1 MLGSLVQTGD
11 FFEAS
16 LDEHTMAA
24 KSRILIADD
33 NPENRDLLDA
43 FLASIDC
50 EIEFAVD
57 GRDTLDKVKQFQPHL
72 ILLDVMMPKLDGF
85 EVCRRLRS
93 DARTNSIPVIMLTA
107 KDLTVDKV
115 VGLTAGAD
123 DYIIKPFDTLELH
136 ARVRTTLRRARE
148 LRESSPLTGLPGNHA
163 ITVALS
169 DWLHSG
175 RPLAVVYADL
185 NDFKPYN
192 DRYGFVRGDD
202 VIMMTAEVL
211 QEAVLRHGSDGSF
224 VGHIGGDDFMFACEP
239 DDIVA
244 ICNDV
249 IAEFEARLPHFYDAD
264 DYERGY
270 VDLPDRQGDVRRF
283 RRVSIALGVAS
294 TAQRRFRDH
303 RELVEVATEMKG
315 FLKRQE
321 RRSAFAIDGRTDDDG
336 GLAPDQR

>member
-1 MLGSLVQTGD
+1 LAERDAHSDDLILVVD
-11 FFEAS
+11 NEADIRQLIGLNLQ
-16 LDEHTMAA
+16 LDGYQ
-24 KSRILIADD
+24 IAFACDGQ
-33 NPENRDLLDA
+33 EALEQA
-43 FLASIDC
+43 LALRP
-50 EIEFAVD
+50 A
-57 GRDTLDKVKQFQPHL
+57 L

-123 DYIIKPFDTLELH
+123 DYIIKPFDTMELQ

-163 ITVALS
+163 ITTALS

-211 QEAVLRHGSDGSF
+211 QEAVLRHGTEGSF
-224 VGHIGGDDFMFACEP
+224 VGHIGGDDFMFACGP
-239 DDIVA
+239 DDVVA

-264 DYERGY
+264 DYQRGY
-270 VDLPDRQGDVRRF
+270 VDLPDRKGDVRRF

-303 RELVEVATEMKG
+303 RELVEVATEMKQY
-315 FLKRQE
+315 LKRQE
-321 RRSAFAIDGRTDDDG
+321 RQSAFAIDGRTDDDG
-336 GLAPDQR
+336 QTVPDQR